1 MVVKLK
7 LPACIVA
14 LPTVSPTVNKE
25 IVKNP
30 PLEENKEVDISGS
43 FGS

>member
-7 LPACIVA
+7 LPAWY

-30 PLEENKEVDISGS
+30 PLEENKEVDISKS